1 MSLYRL
7 YLTFELCLAARNG
20 GWRYDR
26 RVPTADRRLFS
37 LKTVSYKRPSTSPFD
52 PQHATR
58 PVFSVDATQWKVF
71 KGSIIILILILL
83 LIIAVA
89 AGRSESDVL
98 KKLKACHDFFFFSS
112 SVLFFYTS
120 VIEVFRWILL
130 LLSSKACVLNS
141 HLLLWKCI
149 IGINWVFFFLKTCPC
164 LFYGYLRGLNQR
176 QHEWRHQ
183 QVSEA
188 ENINMWRWLPPCL

>member
-1 MSLYRL
+1 MLRTDVCVWLHTWTQSVLITVEPHGHCQRFISGLTWKYWKCWVIITNEERLTSVLTADVMSLYRL

-98 KKLKACHDFFFFSS
+98 KKLKACHDFFFSPPLS
-112 SVLFFYTS
+112 FF
-120 VIEVFRWILL
+120 FILL
-130 LLSSKACVLNS
+130 S
-141 HLLLWKCI
+141 
-149 IGINWVFFFLKTCPC
+149 
-164 LFYGYLRGLNQR
+164 LRFSDGFCCCCR
-176 QHEWRHQ
+176 
-183 QVSEA
+183 VKPA
-188 ENINMWRWLPPCL
+188 F